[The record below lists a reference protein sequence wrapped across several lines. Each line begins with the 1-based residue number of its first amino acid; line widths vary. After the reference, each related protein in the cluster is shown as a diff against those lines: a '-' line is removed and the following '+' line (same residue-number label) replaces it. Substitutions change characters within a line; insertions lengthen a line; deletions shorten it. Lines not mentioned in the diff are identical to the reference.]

1 MSIDKFDWHRATVKK
16 ANQNLRGTNQ
26 SSGRSSVGSRGIDK
40 GIVAGGLTGGGIG
53 SDAINTNQMGNVQ
66 TSSHLN
72 LQHSVLPLIT
82 DATLFLQ
89 TFTAPNYTVDIR
101 VYGAAGSGTAVTLIR
116 PDGTQMLCHPVGSG
130 TGWDLGSNF
139 GSSSA
144 VYAQVYFDV
153 FFDGAGNGR
162 YRANFQ
168 GVPFNALQLASGFGD
183 NRFPLASTPSHTNT
197 GLTAG
202 TSGTY
207 SIVLS
212 GPSF

>member
-1 MSIDKFDWHRATVKK
+1 M
-16 ANQNLRGTNQ
+16 
-26 SSGRSSVGSRGIDK
+26 
-40 GIVAGGLTGGGIG
+40 
-53 SDAINTNQMGNVQ
+53 
-66 TSSHLN
+66 
-72 LQHSVLPLIT
+72 LPLVT
-82 DATLFLQ
+82 DATLFIQ

-101 VYGAAGSGTAVTLIR
+101 VYGAAGSGTAVTLNR
-116 PDGTQMLCHPVGSG
+116 PDGTQMLCHPAGSG

-144 VYAQVYFDV
+144 VYVQVYFDV

-162 YRANFQ
+162 YVANWHRT
-168 GVPFNALQLASGFGD
+168 PFNAIQLASGFAD
-183 NRFPLASTPSHTNT
+183 NRCPLASTPAQTNT